1 MRFRRVHEERLMM
14 NKSLFLGALC
24 LVLGACSAPSDLS
37 SPDEAAQGSVLAPLT
52 GADFHELRPTGDPA
66 GPANFGWSVAI
77 DGTRALVG
85 ANRVAGAVGSEG
97 AAYVFDRQPDGNYT
111 QSARLTSGEVPAQ
124 AAQFGYSVAL
134 KGDVALVGAPY
145 FDGGGVANPG
155 AAYLFRRGAGGVWAQ
170 EVRLSGPPQPNAYL
184 GYALALDAD
193 AFVGAWG
200 YNKVHVFE
208 REGAHAQKAVITA
221 PDAVFGD
228 RFGAALAVD
237 GARLVVGAP
246 YANAQTGAAY
256 VYEQIGNG
264 NWLLASKIT
273 GLGAGERFGTSLAIE
288 GDSVL
293 VGGQNG
299 VARLARNGL
308 GVWARKDTLVAAG
321 TGFDYGTSVALT
333 PSRAVVGAY
342 LRDEPGKKDTGAG
355 YLFST
360 NPAGDFGL
368 PEQFLA
374 PAPAATEYFGYSVAA
389 DGPRAIVG
397 AYGDDHFAANGGAA
411 YVVDIGGA
419 APQCGPGTLCAVVR
433 NLQPCGVFRLSAS
446 QATGEE
452 GDVVTTGVH
461 AFGRRVKF
469 SLPGSVRLT
478 TAAAGSAG
486 FLYFRDP
493 ARHQDVRCR
502 YVPPSPGA
510 TTWTFNGCKISR
522 AGLTSVYSAGSI
534 VEATEV
540 RFRLGGGDLLEGGP
554 VVAGDIDLVEAGS
567 CNAFGMDDCSVA
579 RATASRFTASTERY
593 ENARLEGPRQ
603 FSIPPTVPVI
613 SPAGASL
620 GQRAEV
626 AYWSSG
632 TRLTVCTYQAATA
645 AANALALTTCTS
657 GFGLGS
663 NVNADR
669 VVLRVLPKG
678 FRKTPVSVRIELT
691 PTNATCVGASQDDDG
706 DGIPTPVELLASR
719 NLGVADVDSDGLP
732 NWKDADANGN
742 GSADALE
749 GIADTNMNLVADCYD
764 EPCEPATWYQ
774 DADGD
779 GFGDPGSS
787 QLICPPPAG
796 YVDNAQDC
804 DDADDEVNPLAAEVC
819 GDSVDNDC
827 DAVVDETC
835 APACPV
841 APIQG
846 EGTIL
851 SQLQSGHGFTAN
863 AGGGS
868 PHNVN
873 DTVDFAIGTQSAW
886 IETDGLGTAK
896 TLKKN
901 ALGTFDFTGKMPRLW
916 VKLDSPT
923 TASTLQLYLGNNNL
937 ADQYKFSFNSTQGQ
951 QWTTDGDWVGFSMS
965 WSNKTLSQVGS
976 PNRAAITD
984 VQVRAIDNA
993 TGNPVRVHANQ
1004 FSMVDEPSEYPDGLL
1019 SFTFDDGFAS
1029 QYSAAKPILD
1039 GYGFPATAYVIV
1051 EHVGAPNYMTL
1062 SDLTD
1067 LQDNS
1072 DWEIAYHS
1080 YDGDIHTVGFPA
1092 TPQGDL
1098 EYDIDAGRAWLYD
1111 NGFQGSC
1118 DCAYPHGAF
1127 TGGTDVLS
1135 VVEAK
1140 LSSCRT
1146 IHQKHREAFPPS
1158 NPYKLRVLLVSMPV
1172 TVATVKAAMDQAKL
1186 NKEWIILVF
1195 HKITSTPVAN
1205 DDYDT
1210 TQFTDIVDYAD
1221 TIGIPVKTVAEMLLP

>member
-1 MRFRRVHEERLMM
+1 M
-14 NKSLFLGALC
+14 NKSFILGALC
-24 LVLGACSAPSDLS
+24 LVVGACSAPSEQG
-37 SPDEAAQGSVLAPLT
+37 SPDEAPGSSAAPLT
-52 GADFHELRPTGDPA
+52 AADFHELRPSGDPA

-85 ANRVAGAVGSEG
+85 ANRVAGAIGSEG
-97 AAYVFDRQPDGNYT
+97 AAYIFDRQPGGNYT
-111 QSARLTSGEVPAQ
+111 QSARLTSGEAPAQ

-134 KGDVALVGAPY
+134 KGDQALVGAPY

-170 EVRLSGPPQPNAYL
+170 EARLNGPPQPNAYL
-184 GYALALDAD
+184 GYAVALDGD

-200 YNKVHVFE
+200 YNHVRVFE
-208 REGAHAQKAVITA
+208 RDGGHAQKAVITS
-221 PDAVFGD
+221 PDAIFGD
-228 RFGAALAVD
+228 RFGASLAVD

-246 YANAQTGAAY
+246 YANALAGAVY
-256 VYEQIGNG
+256 VYEQISNSS
-264 NWLLASKIT
+264 WLLVSKIP
-273 GLGAGERFGTSLAIE
+273 GLAAGQRFGTSVAINGDAVLA
-288 GDSVL
+288 
-293 VGGQNG
+293 GGQNG
-299 VARLARNGL
+299 VARLARNAL
-308 GVWARKDTLVAAG
+308 GEWVRKDVLVAPG
-321 TGFDYGTSVALT
+321 TGFDYGTAVALT
-333 PSRAVVGAY
+333 PSRAIVGAY

-374 PAPAATEYFGYSVAA
+374 PVPAATEFFGYSAA
-389 DGPRAIVG
+389 ANGQRAIVG
-397 AYGDDHFAANGGAA
+397 AYGDDDFAANGGAA
-411 YVVDIGGA
+411 YVIDIGGA
-419 APQCGPGTLCAVVR
+419 PPQCGPGTQCAVVR

-446 QATGEE
+446 QSSGEE
-452 GDVVTTGVH
+452 GDILTSGVH

-469 SLPGSVRLT
+469 KLPASLRLT
-478 TAAAGSAG
+478 TPAAGTAG
-486 FLYFRDP
+486 FLYFREP
-493 ARHQDVRCR
+493 SRHQDVRCR
-502 YVPPSPGA
+502 YVPPTPGA
-510 TTWTFNGCKISR
+510 TAWTFDGCKISR
-522 AGLTSVYSAGSI
+522 AGLNSIYTAGSI

-554 VVAGDIDLVEAGS
+554 LVAGDIDLVEAGA
-567 CNAFGMDDCSVA
+567 CNAFSMDDCSVA
-579 RATASRFTASTERY
+579 RTTASRFSVASERY
-593 ENARLEGPRQ
+593 ENARLDGPRQ
-603 FSIPPTVPVI
+603 FSIPGAVPVV
-613 SPAGASL
+613 SAAGAGL
-620 GQRAEV
+620 GQRGEV
-626 AYWSSG
+626 AFWLGSARV
-632 TRLTVCTYQAATA
+632 TLCTYQAATA
-645 AANALALTTCTS
+645 AANSLALTSCTS

-669 VVLRVLPKG
+669 VVLRLPPKG
-678 FRKTPVSVRIELT
+678 FTKTPVSARLELVPSNVTCAT
-691 PTNATCVGASQDDDG
+691 PAQDDDG
-706 DGIPTPVELLASR
+706 DGISTLVELFESR
-719 NLGVADVDSDGLP
+719 SLGVADVDRDGSP
-732 NWKDADANGN
+732 NWQDSDANGN
-742 GSADALE
+742 GSPDALE
-749 GIADTNMNLVADCYD
+749 GSADTNMNLVADAYD
-764 EPCEPATWYQ
+764 TPCEPATWYQ

-779 GFGDPGSS
+779 GFGDPGVS
-787 QLICPPPAG
+787 QFICPPPPG
-796 YVDNAQDC
+796 YVDNSQDC
-804 DDADDEVNPLAAEVC
+804 DDADAEVNPLAAEVC
-819 GDSVDNDC
+819 GDAVDNDC

-835 APACPV
+835 APVCPV
-841 APIQG
+841 APVQG

-851 SQLQSGHGFTAN
+851 SQLQAGHGFTAN

-896 TLKKN
+896 TLKKS

-951 QWTTDGDWVGFSMS
+951 QWTTDGDWVAFSMS

-984 VQVRAIDNA
+984 VQLRAIDNA
-993 TGNPVRVHANQ
+993 TGTPVRVHANQ
-1004 FSMVDEPSEYPDGLL
+1004 FSMVDEPVDYPDGLL

-1029 QYSAAKPILD
+1029 QYSVAKPILD
-1039 GYGFPATAYVIV
+1039 GYGFPATAYIIV
-1051 EHVGAPNYMTL
+1051 DHVGAPNYMAL

-1072 DWEIAYHS
+1072 NWEIAHHS
-1080 YDGDIHTVGFPA
+1080 FDGDIHTVGFPA

-1098 EYDIDAGRAWLYD
+1098 EFDIDAGRAWLYN
-1111 NGFQGSC
+1111 NGFNGSC

-1158 NPYKLRVLLVSMPV
+1158 NPYKLRVLLVSKPV